1 MGAPIGNGPEL
12 FGFLLVPEFSM
23 IAATSAIDALRL
35 ANRITG
41 QDHYRYVLIA
51 PEGRQV
57 TASNGITLTTNHTM
71 GDAESYSIVFVCGGV
86 DIQRHDDKRIHAWLR
101 RIVRNGTKLGALCTG
116 SHILAR
122 AGLLDGYRCTI
133 HWENLAGFSEE
144 FADVEVSNEL
154 FEIDRDRYTC
164 SGGTAALDMTLNIIA
179 SQYGDELAAM
189 ISDGIMHDR
198 IRGPHD
204 HQRMALRSRLAA
216 SHPKLLSVVSSMEEN
231 LEEPLSC
238 SELAHGIGL
247 STRHLERLFRKHFDR
262 TPTRYY
268 LELRLERARLLLLQT
283 SLSVLGV
290 ALACGFVSASHFTK
304 CYRDHFGHTPREE
317 RSNNRRFG
325 GNTVIVADANN
336 AQDQLVAPN
345 TESGRQIA

>member
-1 MGAPIGNGPEL
+1 MGIPMVGKPEL

-23 IAATSAIDALRL
+23 IAVSSAIDTLRL
-35 ANRITG
+35 ANRMTG
-41 QDHYRYVLIA
+41 SDLYRYALISTDTN
-51 PEGRQV
+51 QV
-57 TASNGITLTTNHTM
+57 TASNGITLNANRIM
-71 GDAESYSIVFVCGGV
+71 GDDDAYSIVFVCGGV

-101 RIVRNGTKLGALCTG
+101 RIARSGTKLGALCTG

-144 FADVEVSNEL
+144 FLDTEVSNEL

-164 SGGTAALDMTLNIIA
+164 SGGTSALDMTLNIIGK
-179 SQYGDELAAM
+179 QHGDELAAQ
-189 ISDGIMHDR
+189 ISDQIIHDR

-216 SHPKLLSVVSSMEEN
+216 SHPKLLTVVSRMEEN

-238 SELAHGIGL
+238 GELAASIGL

-317 RSNNRRFG
+317 RTDNRRFG
-325 GNTVIVADANN
+325 SNTAIAA
-336 AQDQLVAPN
+336 
-345 TESGRQIA
+345 ESRSKWVQPTPGPTVS

>member
-1 MGAPIGNGPEL
+1 M
-12 FGFLLVPEFSM
+12 S
-23 IAATSAIDALRL
+23 
-35 ANRITG
+35 G

-51 PEGRQV
+51 PSGNHV
-57 TASNGITLTTNHTM
+57 TASNGIALTTNHMM
-71 GDAESYSIVFVCGGV
+71 GENTPYSIVFVCGGV

-101 RIVRNGTKLGALCTG
+101 RIARNGTKLGALCTG

-144 FADVEVSNEL
+144 FPDAEVSNEL

-164 SGGTAALDMTLNIIA
+164 SGGTSALDMTLNIIA
-179 SQYGDELAAM
+179 SRHGEDLAGM
-189 ISDGIMHDR
+189 ISDQIIHDR

-216 SHPKLLSVVSSMEEN
+216 SHPKLLSVVSQMEEN

-238 SELAHGIGL
+238 SELAASIGL

-325 GNTVIVADANN
+325 GNTVIVAGANDA
-336 AQDQLVAPN
+336 QEQLAA
-345 TESGRQIA
+345 TAEA